1 MAARRERAVG
11 GAGNP
16 TPPSSGV
23 RLIPGTLSAV
33 RYAARL
39 IEIPPIPR
47 RGHLSMVILVPS
59 PLPSSGVRLSRE
71 GGEPPSPPPLQIS
84 G

>member
-1 MAARRERAVG
+1 MDAPQERAVG

-16 TPPSSGV
+16 TPPSSRV

-47 RGHLSMVILVPS
+47 RGHLGMVVLTPS

-71 GGEPPSPPPLQIS
+71 GGGHPSPATAQIL